1 MDMNQFRNYLTD
13 INNSLNAPQKG
24 LSPIYEGKKMK
35 EAGKMY
41 EYGGKMYEYG
51 TGPKKNMK
59 NEDFTNEDVVREYLS
74 SFFGGELTEDTS
86 DDQIMEAVDT
96 LNIICGE
103 LTEYFLS
110 EDEDIEP
117 SDIVTE
123 SLDAIFGDDLTEDT
137 SDEDIVAILEG
148 LNAVTT
154 IVNEYFDE
162 D

>member
-41 EYGGKMYEYG
+41 EYG

-74 SFFGGELTEDTS
+74 SFFGGELNEDTS
-86 DDQIMEAVDT
+86 DEAIFEAVDT

>member
-74 SFFGGELTEDTS
+74 SFFGGELNEDTS